1 MEIRS
6 LKKKKNYRKYLK
18 LNSNLN
24 NDLLT
29 SISYDLQTGS
39 YLKLHKYNLL
49 YNKKIYQENFLK
61 LFKIIKNKKIKTI
74 LDFGTGECTKMHYL
88 INNFDVKLKRI
99 DFCDTS
105 LSRIN
110 FGKNFIT
117 NSLKKKKIKYNFF
130 CNSDKLPYKA
140 NSIDCIFAAGVFENI
155 EPKRCKIIL
164 KEFLRVSKKAIFLIE
179 PNYRLKSNIKRAKRF
194 HLYLHNFKNYFM
206 NFKVKHHKSEWKKFS
221 PEKMTNDL
229 NYFFFKKKK
238 GNQPKFFDLKSK
250 NYFTQNKEM
259 LFIKSSG
266 KIIPTFNNIAL
277 FRDINLLKLIEV

>member
-110 FGKNFIT
+110 FGKNFIKK
-117 NSLKKKKIKYNFF
+117 SLKKKKN
-130 CNSDKLPYKA
+130 
-140 NSIDCIFAAGVFENI
+140 
-155 EPKRCKIIL
+155 
-164 KEFLRVSKKAIFLIE
+164 
-179 PNYRLKSNIKRAKRF
+179 
-194 HLYLHNFKNYFM
+194 
-206 NFKVKHHKSEWKKFS
+206 
-221 PEKMTNDL
+221 
-229 NYFFFKKKK
+229 
-238 GNQPKFFDLKSK
+238 
-250 NYFTQNKEM
+250 
-259 LFIKSSG
+259 
-266 KIIPTFNNIAL
+266 
-277 FRDINLLKLIEV
+277 